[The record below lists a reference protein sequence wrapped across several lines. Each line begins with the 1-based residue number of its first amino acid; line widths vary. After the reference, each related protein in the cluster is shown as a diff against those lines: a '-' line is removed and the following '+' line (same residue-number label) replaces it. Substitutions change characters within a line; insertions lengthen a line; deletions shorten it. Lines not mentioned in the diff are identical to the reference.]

1 MSNLKK
7 RKLIDKFF
15 HGLVF
20 GTTLFA
26 LIVLFILLFD
36 IFKDGTKWLNLD
48 FFTNF
53 TSRFV
58 EKAGIKAAIT
68 GSIWVIFVT
77 IIFSFP
83 IGVGTAL
90 YLEEY
95 SDDKSLLT
103 RIIKLNISN
112 LAGVPSIVFGILG
125 LGIFVNTL
133 GFGRSILSGGLT
145 LTLLILPII
154 IVSSQEAIKSVPKEL
169 RYGAYA
175 LGITKWQVI
184 KGVVLPYSLPGI
196 LTGSILA
203 IARALGET
211 APLIMIGAV
220 TFIAFTPESIFDK
233 FTTLPMQIYNWS
245 TMPQAEFHDL
255 AAGGIIVLLI
265 LLLGANA
272 ISIILRN
279 KYQSRIKG

>member
-1 MSNLKK
+1 MTNLRK
-7 RKLIDKFF
+7 RKLIDKGF
-15 HGLVF
+15 HILVF
-20 GTTLFA
+20 AATLFG
-26 LIVLFILLFD
+26 LIVLGILLFD
-36 IFKDGTKWLNLD
+36 TLKDGLKWIDVEFL
-48 FFTNF
+48 TNF

-58 EKAGIKAAIT
+58 EKAGIRAPLV
-68 GSIWVIFVT
+68 GSIWLITLTMIFA
-77 IIFSFP
+77 FP
-83 IGVGTAL
+83 IGVGSAL

-95 SDDKSLLT
+95 SDDKKLLT

-125 LGIFVNTL
+125 LGIFVNFF
-133 GFGRSILSGGLT
+133 GFGRSILSGALT

-154 IVSSQEAIKSVPKEL
+154 IVSSQESIKSVPKEL
-169 RYGAYA
+169 KNGAYA
-175 LGITKWQVI
+175 LGTTKWQVV

-233 FTTLPMQIYNWS
+233 FNTLPMQIYNWS
-245 TMPQAEFHDL
+245 TMPQTEFHDL
-255 AAGGIIVLLI
+255 AAGAIIILLV

-272 ISIILRN
+272 IAIILRN
-279 KYQSRIKG
+279 KYQNRIK

>member
-1 MSNLKK
+1 MTNLKK

-20 GTTLFA
+20 SATCFG
-26 LIVLFILLFD
+26 LIVLGTLLFD
-36 IFKDGTKWLNLD
+36 IFKDGWKWLNIN
-48 FFTNF
+48 FFINF
-53 TSRFV
+53 TSRFI
-58 EKAGIKAAIT
+58 EKAGIKAPLT
-68 GSIWVIFVT
+68 GSMWAIVLT
-77 IIFSFP
+77 MLFSFP
-83 IGVGTAL
+83 IGVGTAI

-95 SDDKSLLT
+95 SDDKKLLT

-125 LGIFVNTL
+125 LGIFVSFFS
-133 GFGRSILSGGLT
+133 FGRSILSGALT

-169 RYGAYA
+169 RHGAYA
-175 LGITKWQVI
+175 LGSTKWQVV
-184 KGVVLPYSLPGI
+184 KGVVLPYALPGI

-211 APLIMIGAV
+211 APLLMVGAV
-220 TFIAFTPESIFDK
+220 TFIAFTPQGILDK

-245 TMPQAEFHDL
+245 TMPQSEFHDL
-255 AAGGIIVLLI
+255 AAGAIIVLLV
-265 LLLGANA
+265 LLLGANTIA
-272 ISIILRN
+272 IILRN

>member
-1 MSNLKK
+1 
-7 RKLIDKFF
+7 
-15 HGLVF
+15 
-20 GTTLFA
+20 
-26 LIVLFILLFD
+26 
-36 IFKDGTKWLNLD
+36 
-48 FFTNF
+48 
-53 TSRFV
+53 
-58 EKAGIKAAIT
+58 
-68 GSIWVIFVT
+68 
-77 IIFSFP
+77 
-83 IGVGTAL
+83 
-90 YLEEY
+90 
-95 SDDKSLLT
+95 
-103 RIIKLNISN
+103 
-112 LAGVPSIVFGILG
+112 
-125 LGIFVNTL
+125 
-133 GFGRSILSGGLT
+133 
-145 LTLLILPII
+145 LILPII

>member
-1 MSNLKK
+1 MNNLKK
-7 RKLIDKFF
+7 RKIIDRFF

-20 GTTLFA
+20 CTTSFA

-36 IFKDGTKWLNLD
+36 IFKDGTKWLSLD

-53 TSRFV
+53 TSRFI

-154 IVSSQEAIKSVPKEL
+154 IVSAQEAIKSVPKEL